1 VWLACTTA
9 SKDLGSRSKKTI
21 HASERNEQARAEFRA
36 EHQQSPI
43 NPLFIDEF
51 GSHLSMTPTRARSLK
66 GQRAVEQLPSK
77 RGENVSVVAAMSAS
91 GIEVP
96 MMLSGSMDALAFEA
110 WLVQAVMPILVSGMV
125 VFMDNVKF
133 HLGARVK
140 ELIESAGCVLAYLP
154 TYSPDLNA
162 IEEAFSK
169 IKEGLRRVK
178 ARDFAGLRSGLVGV
192 LKSVSISDVLA
203 YIEHAGYQLI
213 A

>member
-1 VWLACTTA
+1 V
-9 SKDLGSRSKKTI
+9 
-21 HASERNEQARAEFRA
+21 ER
-36 EHQQSPI
+36 
-43 NPLFIDEF
+43 
-51 GSHLSMTPTRARSLK
+51 
-66 GQRAVEQLPSK
+66 LPSK

-110 WLVQAVMPILVSGMV
+110 WLVQAVVPILVSGMV

-140 ELIESAGCVLAYLP
+140 KLIEGAGCVLAYLP

-178 ARDFAGLRSGLVGV
+178 ARDFVGLRYGLVGV
-192 LKSVSISDVLA
+192 LKSVSVTDVLA
-203 YIEHAGYQLI
+203 YIEHAGYRLI